1 MYELAAI
8 QEIYLSAPEEAVF
21 LERARILQ
29 ETRSKFA
36 GALPG
41 IRQGKIIQELCDRVS
56 VVVSPD
62 DVLLGRVL
70 EQVPS
75 SEDEKFIQEHSELFY
90 EAGAPGWLDS
100 DSIYIPDW
108 NRLLEKGLQGLMAE
122 VESHRR
128 GTGERAPDARALDDM
143 LEGISVSLSGVSR
156 LARRYAEEARRVAG
170 RQEDPEARARLLRAA
185 DCCAAIA
192 QRPPGSLQEA
202 LQLFILFHMVL
213 SCLIGGRD
221 VTPGRMDQYLR
232 RFYES
237 DVAGGKL
244 TRDEA
249 VELLAVMMIML
260 SQMAGRET
268 TGLSCKKRTPNRNS
282 HYYITVGGITANGE
296 SGVNDLSAALLAARR
311 LVKFREPTLSVRYW
325 EGIDRGFWTE
335 AVRAMRDSLPV
346 FAYNDEVVIAA
357 LTGHGMAERRAR
369 DYAHCACLNCFIPG
383 DDLPPLRENHNVPL
397 LILLAMNQGRSLE
410 TDEQVGAATPA
421 PGEMTDFED
430 FFEAFRLQLRFAL
443 DRVGARLAGVACP
456 PSSASM
462 TSQGGDPTTPPRPAR
477 PGYPLPA
484 RCLFNG
490 HLAEVRSYWHRHA
503 WYSDQYMVG
512 VATTID
518 ALLAIR
524 QVVYRERQVSLEGF
538 RKILACNFDGEEA
551 FRQYLRQRVPSY
563 GSDDAQV
570 LEMVRRVAE
579 AWREEVGQAGA
590 AHGIRLRPSF
600 YSWLYNIEMGKNTP
614 ATPDGR
620 PAGEVLSAGQTP
632 SQGKGRAPT
641 EVLRSMAQLAHK
653 HTCSGGTTFRIN
665 PPHFTGEDGVERL
678 RALIETYFELGGLHI
693 QFIPVQ
699 KETLLDAVEHPEKHR
714 DLLIR
719 VTGFSAHLVEL
730 PPDAQQEII
739 QRAEYA

>member
-1 MYELAAI
+1 MYQLAAI

-21 LERARILQ
+21 LERARILH

-70 EQVPS
+70 EEVPCG
-75 SEDEKFIQEHSELFY
+75 EDEKFVQEHPELFY
-90 EAGAPGWLDS
+90 EAGVPGWLDS

-108 NRLLEKGLQGLMAE
+108 NRLLEKGLQGLFAE
-122 VESHRR
+122 VESRRR
-128 GTGERAPDARALDDM
+128 GTGGRAPAARALDDM

-156 LARRYAEEARRVAG
+156 LAHRYAEEARRVAG
-170 RQEDPEARARLLRAA
+170 RQEDLKARARLLRAA

-192 QRPPGSLQEA
+192 ERPPGSFQEA
-202 LQLFILFHMVL
+202 LQLFILFHMIL

-221 VTPGRMDQYLR
+221 VTPGRMDQYLL

-237 DVAGGKL
+237 DLAGGKL
-244 TRDEA
+244 TRNEA

-260 SQMAGRET
+260 SQMAGQET

-296 SGVNDLSAALLAARR
+296 SGVNDLSSALLAARC

-357 LTGHGMAERRAR
+357 LMSHGMAERRAR

-397 LILLAMNQGRSLE
+397 LILLAMNQGRSPGNDKQL
-410 TDEQVGAATPA
+410 GAATPA
-421 PGEMTDFED
+421 PGEMTDFEE
-430 FFEAFRLQLRFAL
+430 FFEAFRLQLRFEL
-443 DRVGARLAGVACP
+443 DRVGARLAGV
-456 PSSASM
+456 
-462 TSQGGDPTTPPRPAR
+462 TTPPKPAR

-484 RCLFNG
+484 RCLFKG
-490 HLAEVRSYWHRHA
+490 HLAEARSYWDRHD

-518 ALLAIR
+518 SLLAIR
-524 QVVYRERQVSLEGF
+524 QVVYRQRQISLEGF
-538 RKILACNFDGEEA
+538 LKILAGNFDGEEA

-563 GSDDAQV
+563 GGDDAEA

-579 AWREEVGQAGA
+579 VWREEVGRAGA

-620 PAGEVLSAGQTP
+620 PAGEVLSAGQAP
-632 SQGKGRAPT
+632 SQGRGRAPT
-641 EVLRSMAQLAHK
+641 EVLSSMAQLAHR

-665 PPHFTGEDGVERL
+665 PSHFAGEDGVERL
-678 RALIETYFELGGLHI
+678 RALIETYFELGGLQI

-714 DLLIR
+714 DLLVR
-719 VTGFSAHLVEL
+719 VTGFSAQFVEL